1 MKTKT
6 TFGISFPNPDL
17 LEQAKRKSAAHGLS
31 LSGYVN
37 QLLRRDMGLPSMIPT
52 AAPADAVEEP
62 RAAYGVAAQAAHKAR
77 RKANG

>member
-17 LEQAKRKSAAHGLS
+17 LEKAKVKSRAHGLS

-37 QLLRRDMGLPSMIPT
+37 QLLRRDMGLPAMLPIQP
-52 AAPADAVEEP
+52 PADTVEEP
-62 RAAYGVAAQAAHKAR
+62 QAPYGVAAQAARKSR
-77 RKANG
+77 RKA